1 MKKILAIALSVV
13 MLLSLGVVFASATP
27 GYYCGGSE
35 ENFAPV
41 GKIQIQYDSDAA
53 SKLDVTDG
61 DMQDWVD
68 AGYNTVS
75 IGAENMISWVGG
87 TADNQA
93 AGMPEGWG
101 IQTYFVADADFLYIG
116 FYITDPE
123 VVLVQSAENYT
134 AGDSFQFMVDFDRA
148 LGKIIDQDPDL
159 FANPKCIFYSF
170 GPMGEEATP
179 IQIMRQESD
188 GNDGVI
194 SEANG
199 DGIKGATALTE
210 NGWCAEFAF
219 NWNQLYDDFEYKAY
233 ADDYECSVTEGDP
246 LEVCCA
252 LYYLN
257 SGTITNEDGSTSIGM
272 TWAAGTLTAPEAG
285 TTPDVTWTPV
295 DNGIELYVEYDENLV
310 FNCDRIIVYK
320 IGETAPPQTEAPTE
334 EPTEAP
340 ETEAPTEEPTEAP
353 TEEATQGGEAGTK
366 APEAETKAPEKKGGC
381 GSVIGSV
388 AVLFSAMAAAVVL
401 KKKD

>member
-27 GYYCGGSE
+27 GFYCGGSE
-35 ENFAPV
+35 ENFTPV
-41 GKIQIQYDSDAA
+41 GDIKITWDTEAA
-53 SKLDVTDG
+53 SKIDVTDG

-68 AGYNTVS
+68 AGYSTVS

-87 TADNQA
+87 TAEDQA

-101 IQTYFVADADFLYIG
+101 IQTYFVADSDYLYVG
-116 FYITDPE
+116 FYITDPD
-123 VVLVQSAENYT
+123 VVLVKDAASYT
-134 AGDSFQFMVDFDRA
+134 AGDSFQMAFDFDRA
-148 LGKIIDQDPDL
+148 LGKFIEEDPDL
-159 FANPKCIFYSF
+159 FPNAQCIFYSF

-179 IQIMRQESD
+179 IQMMRQNSD
-188 GNDGVI
+188 GNDGVV

-219 NWNQLYDDFEYKAY
+219 TWNQLYDDFEYKAY
-233 ADDYECSVTEGDP
+233 ADDYEVSVTEGDP
-246 LEVCCA
+246 LEVGCA

-257 SGTITNEDGSTSIGM
+257 NVTDGGLN
-272 TWAAGTLTAPEAG
+272 WAAGTLKGQEAG
-285 TTPDVTWTPV
+285 VQPDVTWTPR
-295 DNGIELYVEYDENLV
+295 DNGMKLFVEYDENLV
-310 FNCDRIIVYK
+310 FNCDRIIVYE
-320 IGETAPPQTEAPTE
+320 IGQTAPPQTEAPTE

-340 ETEAPTEEPTEAP
+340 ETEAPTEAPETEAP